1 MWRFKVKTSLNL
13 SRSLDWRS
21 LIIGLLIAMMALLA
35 SGHKSGDRFTGRY
48 EAFSAGNDPY
58 GMFVFD
64 SYTGQT
70 WRMDNKSTL
79 SYGTPEDRE
88 YPESLEPEDNR

>member
-1 MWRFKVKTSLNL
+1 MWRFKVKNSLNL

-58 GMFVFD
+58 GIFIVD
-64 SYTGQT
+64 SYSGQT